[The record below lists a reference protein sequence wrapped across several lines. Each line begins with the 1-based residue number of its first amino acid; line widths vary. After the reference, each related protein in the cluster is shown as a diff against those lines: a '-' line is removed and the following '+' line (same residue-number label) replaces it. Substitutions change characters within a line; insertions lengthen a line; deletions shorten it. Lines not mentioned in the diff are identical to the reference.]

1 MSKENH
7 RKKKEILMKRIK
19 GGKYTPKRPT
29 RNGEEKK
36 EKENPSVISFTGP
49 PTQPPSPAAEL
60 AHDFHCCVCVYL
72 LFCLDVCFVIV
83 SVLLF
88 LNR

>member
-29 RNGEEKK
+29 RNREEKEE
-36 EKENPSVISFTGP
+36 EKMKNKIRRLFRLQVLEVASTGERMVP
-49 PTQPPSPAAEL
+49 K
-60 AHDFHCCVCVYL
+60 VNV
-72 LFCLDVCFVIV
+72 
-83 SVLLF
+83 
-88 LNR
+88 